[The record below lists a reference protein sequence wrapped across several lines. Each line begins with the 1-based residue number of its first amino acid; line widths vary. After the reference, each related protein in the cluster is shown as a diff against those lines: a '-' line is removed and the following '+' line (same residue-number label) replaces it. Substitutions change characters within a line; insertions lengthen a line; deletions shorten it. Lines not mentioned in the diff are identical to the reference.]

1 MAGILAVFVCM
12 ALFPLLKF
20 KVAEAQED
28 LENFFLSLQDL
39 LTRIE
44 SKGSEN
50 PRFVEYLHDRLEGH
64 VQIVLH
70 PFFFLPEKN
79 GS

>member
-20 KVAEAQED
+20 KVAQEEED

-44 SKGSEN
+44 STGSEN
-50 PRFVEYLHDRLEGH
+50 PRFVEYLHNRLEGH

-70 PFFFLPEKN
+70 LFFFLPEKN